1 MQKYKK
7 SKKHKN
13 NTLAP
18 AISTK
23 NKTQKYN
30 IKMHLR
36 ASYEYF
42 VLLIKL
48 VRMKYDLM
56 TSLFT
61 FCLFQI
67 HLRT

>member
-48 VRMKYDLM
+48 VRMK
-56 TSLFT
+56 
-61 FCLFQI
+61 
-67 HLRT
+67 